1 MFDYLAEWYSQH
13 KSVSGY
19 AFIKELNKNIFINSS
34 EFKNLDD
41 EIQEK
46 YKNRVNYDY
55 IKIKRLAEG
64 ASEMRIAG

>member
-1 MFDYLAEWYSQH
+1 
-13 KSVSGY
+13 VSGY

>member
-1 MFDYLAEWYSQH
+1 MFDYLAEWHSQH